1 MPAQGKNRANAPSC
15 EISFGQFYFEQRIEL
30 RQLKVFSVVEKSST
44 SRSKLTVVIRLLPD
58 SSPTYSRGWNWLH
71 GAPSG

>member
-1 MPAQGKNRANAPSC
+1 MPAQGNNRANAPSC
-15 EISFGQFYFEQRIEL
+15 KISFRQFYFEQRIEL

-58 SSPTYSRGWNWLH
+58 SPLTYSRGRNWLH